1 VTHQQQPDHH
11 HRLHEEME
19 RSTFLR
25 WILTGASSAGDAG
38 SAVYGT
44 IVAASVLLASNDGPL
59 TTILAMLAAGTVFW
73 LAHAHV
79 ALIRDL
85 VGGQRRITGTRVAAT
100 LTSEWPIVQATFL
113 PAAPLALAVFGLIS
127 FDTSRWLAIVVC
139 LVGLVAWGIVL
150 ARTARLS
157 RRYTIVVVTI
167 NVLLGLLIVIL
178 KVLIH

>member
-1 VTHQQQPDHH
+1 
-11 HRLHEEME
+11 ME

-25 WILTGASSAGDAG
+25 WVLTGATSAGDAG

-44 IVAASVLLASNDGPL
+44 IVAASVLLASGDGAL

-85 VGGQRRITGTRVAAT
+85 VGGTRTITGAQVAVT
-100 LTSEWPIVQATFL
+100 LTREWPIVQATFL
-113 PAAPLALAVFGLIS
+113 PAAPLVLAVIGVIS
-127 FDTSRWLAIVVC
+127 LDTSRWIAVGVC
-139 LVGLVAWGIVL
+139 LVGLLAWGVVL

-157 RRYTIVVVTI
+157 RRYAALVISI
-167 NVLLGLLIVIL
+167 NVLLGLLIVVL